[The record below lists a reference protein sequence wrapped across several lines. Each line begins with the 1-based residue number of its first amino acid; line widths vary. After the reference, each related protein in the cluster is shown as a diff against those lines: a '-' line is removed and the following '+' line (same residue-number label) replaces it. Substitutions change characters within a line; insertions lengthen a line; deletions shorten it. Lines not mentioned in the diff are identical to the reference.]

1 MDRHELRRVPDETG
15 YMTLE
20 MVLGPAP
27 AAPRA
32 VNQRRVRPKS
42 FRYYYYDWDRNK
54 WFRLKWR
61 RAWKAVA
68 QEIN

>member
-1 MDRHELRRVPDETG
+1 
-15 YMTLE
+15 MTLE